1 MGIDDDADAD
11 DDDDDDKLVIV
22 ERIRL
27 RRDPVYEVSQ
37 IVVETAERMIV
48 RRGGGSGERI
58 VGRRV

>member
-11 DDDDDDKLVIV
+11 DDDDDKLVTV
-22 ERIRL
+22 EKTRL
-27 RRDPVYEVSQ
+27 RRDVVYVVSQ